1 MELFSVFVCFLS
13 LFIPF
18 PSLPKVVILHLGGT
32 ISGVAESPTN
42 TTHYVAGAIP
52 GEELVEPIRKTFGK
66 YVKVAS
72 HQMMSIDSIDLSPSD
87 HFMASQRIN
96 QVLRDPNVIGVMV
109 VQGSSSMAEFVFFQH
124 LTVESDKPVVNI
136 AAIKPHSAYDA
147 DGPQN
152 MMDGFTVTLELA
164 RSKRVHG
171 VVLVMGGEIWHPWG
185 LRKENDR
192 FTAGP
197 CSLVGKVEREQ
208 VIFYDRPGCCYTPEK
223 LDISGYSP
231 EDQLRHVD
239 LKTVHSG
246 FDGVLVNQTFHAGV
260 RVFVLSVYDDGYI
273 PTKAARLIETLIEE
287 HDILVV
293 AVGYNPSTPVI
304 HERVKGVIPGF
315 HLDPRLCGELLK
327 LLIWNGDRHVAHT
340 KYLQASVGAGTWALQ
355 RTGGAFH
362 GTSIKVCLR
371 FKLGNMA
378 SHYGTDA
385 RNLEEGNH
393 SGVVEDAIKTC
404 ETSPNDLSR
413 YPITQGDEVQDCDW
427 FGFLPPETSKRLE
440 RLHASRSAPA
450 PAPVPNSKD
459 AEPAG
464 TQVDCGLVPV
474 SDWTPLSSDQIETFS
489 S

>member
-1 MELFSVFVCFLS
+1 MKLFFVFVCFLFWMPIS
-13 LFIPF
+13 
-18 PSLPKVVILHLGGT
+18 SLPKVVILHLGGT

-52 GEELVEPIRKTFGK
+52 GEKLVKPIRKTFGK
-66 YVKVAS
+66 YAKVVS

-87 HFMASQRIN
+87 HFMVSQRIT
-96 QVLRDPNVIGVMV
+96 QELKDPNVIGLMV
-109 VQGSSSMAEFVFFQH
+109 SHGSSGLAESLLLQG
-124 LTVESDKPVVNI
+124 LTVKSDKPVVNI
-136 AAIKPHSAYDA
+136 AASKPHSAYDA

-152 MMDGFTVTLELA
+152 MMDGFIVTVTLA

-231 EDQLRHVD
+231 EDQLPYID

-246 FDGVLVNQTFHAGV
+246 FDGVLINQTFHAGV
-260 RVFVLSVYDDGYI
+260 RAFVLSVYDNGYV

-304 HERVKGVIPGF
+304 HERVKGVIPGL
-315 HLDPRLCGELLK
+315 HLDPRQCHELLTLFIRK
-327 LLIWNGDRHVAHT
+327 GF
-340 KYLQASVGAGTWALQ
+340 S
-355 RTGGAFH
+355 
-362 GTSIKVCLR
+362 KVEIR
-371 FKLGNMA
+371 
-378 SHYGTDA
+378 
-385 RNLEEGNH
+385 RR
-393 SGVVEDAIKTC
+393 I
-404 ETSPNDLSR
+404 
-413 YPITQGDEVQDCDW
+413 
-427 FGFLPPETSKRLE
+427 
-440 RLHASRSAPA
+440 
-450 PAPVPNSKD
+450 
-459 AEPAG
+459 
-464 TQVDCGLVPV
+464 GLVGRADRPQCN
-474 SDWTPLSSDQIETFS
+474 SGRWGMLRI
-489 S
+489 